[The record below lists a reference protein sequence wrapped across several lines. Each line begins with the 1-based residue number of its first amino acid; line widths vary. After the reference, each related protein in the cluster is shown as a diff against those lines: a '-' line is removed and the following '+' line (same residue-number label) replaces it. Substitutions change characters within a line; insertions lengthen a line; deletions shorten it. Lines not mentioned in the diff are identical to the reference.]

1 MFNINIF
8 LKFKLHNCL
17 TDNTIL
23 EHTARVCDLSG
34 EQGRY
39 TLLVCLVGNEGWQI
53 VKAIISLSTI
63 HKILRKLAAL
73 GGDLTI
79 NLVML

>member
-23 EHTARVCDLSG
+23 ERTARVCDLSG

-39 TLLVCLVGNEGWQI
+39 TLLVCLVGNEG
-53 VKAIISLSTI
+53 
-63 HKILRKLAAL
+63 LANSQSNI
-73 GGDLTI
+73 T
-79 NLVML
+79 VYKP